1 MDEWI
6 YRLMDR
12 QMDGQIGGWI
22 DRWMDMQMKGYI
34 DGWLDRWM
42 VRQMDGQIDGWLDSW
57 IEKTQME
64 GWIYVDYRWLNAQID
79 GCIDE

>member
-42 VRQMDGQIDGWLDSW
+42 VRQMDGQIVGQKKHRWKDGYMW
-57 IEKTQME
+57 I
-64 GWIYVDYRWLNAQID
+64 ID
-79 GCIDE
+79 G